1 MRLRAGRRGA
11 AAACAGALGVVAAA
25 LLPSCRGNDAAPA
38 DSAATTSA
46 PATTGGAANYVA
58 TVVRSYPHD
67 PAAFTEG
74 LFIKDG
80 KLYEGTGLDGSSTPP
95 GQSDIRRTDL
105 ATGAVELRRALDP
118 KYFGEGIAAVGDVLY
133 ELTWKSGKAFTYD
146 LATFKP
152 RPQTFTYDGEGW
164 GLTTDGTS
172 LIMSDGTARL
182 RFLDPKTFA
191 VRRTLAVHDGASPVS
206 QLNELEWV
214 KGEILANIWQSQQ
227 IARIDPTTGAVTGWV
242 DLSAL
247 PLATD
252 RTGKEDVLNG
262 IAYDAAQDKLYVTGK
277 NYARLYEVRLDRR

>member
-1 MRLRAGRRGA
+1 MTRPRNTPRWLLAISI
-11 AAACAGALGVVAAA
+11 ALSA
-25 LLPSCRGNDAAPA
+25 CRGNDAAPA
-38 DSAATTSA
+38 ADSAAPSASA
-46 PATTGGAANYVA
+46 PSTGAANYVA

-67 PAAFTEG
+67 PTSFTEG

-80 KLYEGTGLDGSSTPP
+80 KLYEGTGLEGKSE
-95 GQSDIRRTDL
+95 IRRSDL

-118 KYFGEGIAAVGDVLY
+118 KYFGEGIVAFGDVLY
-133 ELTWKSGKAFTYD
+133 ELTWKSQKAFTYD

-152 RPQTFTYDGEGW
+152 RPQTFTYYGEGW
-164 GLTTDGTS
+164 GLTTDGES

-182 RFLDPKTFA
+182 RFLDPKTFV
-191 VRRTLAVHDGASPVS
+191 VRRTLDVHDGASPVS

-214 KGEILANIWQSQQ
+214 KGEILANIWQSNQ
-227 IARIDPTTGAVTGWV
+227 IARIDPKTGAVTGWV
-242 DLSAL
+242 DLSQL